1 MRRNLRTVT
10 IWLAPASIL
19 LLAIALVGCSKPAP
33 PKTTAKPPVVATET
47 VVPTETVVATEP
59 VAVAPAAPAAP
70 AAAPAPVGP
79 WPAKVGQFS
88 TKFKGAVWYPTKLPS
103 GMKTD
108 SLDVLEFEPGSGL
121 VCDIFFVSSKSE
133 VSFLQGSPKTRE
145 YDIVSVGKV
154 PWGPESAD
162 VVYEDPEDKTSPQ
175 MIVYNAKG
183 TLAEL
188 SGGSTFAEL
197 KAIAA
202 SMVLVK

>member
-1 MRRNLRTVT
+1 MRRNLRRVTFWLAVASLLVMATVT
-10 IWLAPASIL
+10 I
-19 LLAIALVGCSKPAP
+19 GCSKPTP

-47 VVPTETVVATEP
+47 VVPTETGVATEP
-59 VAVAPAAPAAP
+59 VAVEPAAPAEP
-70 AAAPAPVGP
+70 AAPTAPVGP
-79 WPAKVGQFS
+79 WPAKVGTFA

-121 VCDIFFVSSKSE
+121 VCDIFFVSPKSE

-145 YDIVSVGKV
+145 YEIVSVGKV
-154 PWGPESAD
+154 PWGAESAD

-188 SGGSTFAEL
+188 SGGATFNEL